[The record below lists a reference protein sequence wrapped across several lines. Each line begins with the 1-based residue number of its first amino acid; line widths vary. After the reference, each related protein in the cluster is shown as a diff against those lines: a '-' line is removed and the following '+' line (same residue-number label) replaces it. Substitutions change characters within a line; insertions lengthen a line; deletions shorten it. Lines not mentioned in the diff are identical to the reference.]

1 MSSGHSLR
9 RSKLRRQFASAG
21 VQAHLVTFLPNLRY
35 LTGFTGSSGVLL
47 VEARGATFITD
58 FRYRLQADREVDR
71 CRRVEQQGTL
81 ADTLAGIVRKRKLKR
96 VGFESR
102 HLSWAFHGELA
113 KKLGAARLV
122 PLEGSVEL
130 LRMIKDANEISL
142 LRRAAR
148 IADLSYRRATRSL
161 AGRSE
166 QQVAAAME
174 RAIREG
180 GAEDVAFP
188 PIVAGGR
195 RGAQPH
201 AVPGRSR
208 IRRGSLV
215 VIDFGARFKGY
226 HSDVT
231 RTRLPG
237 GGGRRAKSL
246 YRLVSRA
253 QRAAIDAV
261 RPGIEAREV
270 DRAARSV
277 IEEAGF
283 GDFFGHG
290 TGHGVGLEVHEGPS
304 ISSGSPQILEAG
316 MVFTIEPGVYVEDF
330 GGVRIEDMVLV
341 TRTGCEIIS
350 KAIPRARL

>member
-1 MSSGHSLR
+1 MGSRHSVR
-9 RSKLRRQFASAG
+9 RSKLRRQLVSAG
-21 VQAHLVTFLPNLRY
+21 VQAQLVTFLPNVRY
-35 LTGFTGSSGVLL
+35 LTGFTGSSGALL
-47 VEARGATFITD
+47 VDGKSATFITD

-71 CRRVEQQGTL
+71 CRREEQRGSL
-81 ADTLAGIVRKRKLKR
+81 AESLAAVVKKKKLKR

-113 KKLGAARLV
+113 KKLGTARLV
-122 PLEGSVEL
+122 PLEGTVES
-130 LRMIKDANEISL
+130 LRMVKDEHEISR
-142 LRRAAR
+142 LRRAVR

-166 QQVAAAME
+166 EKVAAALEKAM
-174 RAIREG
+174 RET

-188 PIVAGGR
+188 SIVAGGR
-195 RGAQPH
+195 NGALPH

-208 IRRGSLV
+208 IRKGTLV

-237 GGGRRAKSL
+237 GGGRRAGSL

-253 QRAAIDAV
+253 QSAALAAV
-261 RPGIEAREV
+261 RPGVEAREV

-283 GDFFGHG
+283 GDCFGHG

-304 ISSGSPQILEAG
+304 ISSGNRQVLEAG
-316 MVFTIEPGVYVEDF
+316 MVFTVEPGVYIEDF

-341 TRTGCEIIS
+341 TRSGCEIIS
-350 KAIPRARL
+350 KAIPRARP